1 MTISSAFGNANSGL
15 TATGKRAA
23 VVSNN
28 IANAL
33 TPGYSR
39 REVAVGEVV
48 INGQGAGVTVNGV
61 TRASNQALT
70 NDRRTAEAVAN
81 RDQHV
86 ANTYATFNTA
96 LGEPEDPYSLFGQY
110 QNLESSLRSLALTP
124 ESIPLQTQVL
134 DAAKS
139 LANRFNQLETQT
151 QTIRGNADAE
161 IARNV
166 GIVNDNLGQ
175 IEKLNIQISRGKAGG
190 RDITSLEDQR
200 KTLIDE
206 VSNIIPIR
214 EIARDNGK
222 IDLMTKEGVFLLAG
236 KPRQVEFTRA
246 TALTPASSL
255 AGGQLSGL
263 TVEGIDITPGTTA
276 SFAVVQGSLAGLF
289 QVRDEIAPDFQN
301 KMDALAS
308 DVMQRFE
315 NADST
320 IAPGSP
326 GLFTDNGAAFDIS
339 AQSGLAGR
347 IMINPVVDPVQG
359 GDLWRIRDGMGAV
372 TEGVVGNAD
381 LIFMVLDNLAAVQPP
396 PVGAGLSS
404 QSTAIDAVANVTSII
419 GSSRVSAESRLA
431 ASSAS
436 SQSLLNVE
444 AEATAVD
451 TDFELQQLLIIEQA
465 YAANAR
471 VIQTASQMI
480 NQLMEL

>member
-39 REVAVGEVV
+39 RDVAVGEVV
-48 INGQGAGVTVNGV
+48 VDGRGAGVTVNGV

-86 ANTYATFNTA
+86 ATTLATFNTA
-96 LGEPEDPYSLFGQY
+96 LGEPDDPFSLFGQY

-139 LANRFNQLETQT
+139 LANRFNQLEAQT
-151 QTIRGNADAE
+151 QTIRTNADGE

-166 GIVNDNLGQ
+166 GIVNDNLEQ
-175 IEKLNIQISRGKAGG
+175 IEKLNIQISRGKVSG
-190 RDITSLEDQR
+190 RDVTSLEDQR

-206 VSNIIPIR
+206 VSGFIPIR

-246 TALTPASSL
+246 TTVTSASSL

-263 TVEGIDITPGTTA
+263 SVEGIDITPGSSA
-276 SFAVVQGSLAGLF
+276 SFAVAQGGLAGLF
-289 QVRDEIAPDFQN
+289 QVRDEVAPDFQN

-315 NADST
+315 SADPT
-320 IAPGSP
+320 ILPGDP
-326 GLFTDNGAAFDIS
+326 GLFTDNGAAFNIA
-339 AQSGLAGR
+339 AQTGLAGR
-347 IMINPVVDPVQG
+347 IMINTSVDPAQG
-359 GDLWRIRDGMGAV
+359 GDLWRIRDGVGAA

-381 LIFMVLDNLAAVQPP
+381 IIFMVLDNLSAFQAPP
-396 PVGAGLSS
+396 TGAGLSS
-404 QSTAIDAVANVTSII
+404 QGTAIDMVANITSIV
-419 GSSRVSAESRLA
+419 GTSRVSAESRLA
-431 ASSAS
+431 SSTAS
-436 SQSLLNVE
+436 SQSLRNVE

-480 NQLMEL
+480 NLLMEL